1 MGVFS
6 QLLCLVIQLKMGSS
20 QLLLQARHF
29 LLQLQIRMPRLL
41 LLPCQFLNIR
51 AMLIELI
58 LVSLHFIL
66 KTGVRLLE
74 VVDLSLKI
82 QYLCVKR
89 FVAISTSRQV
99 LVLFLKL
106 RVFLLKPR

>member
-1 MGVFS
+1 
-6 QLLCLVIQLKMGSS
+6 
-20 QLLLQARHF
+20 
-29 LLQLQIRMPRLL
+29 
-41 LLPCQFLNIR
+41 
-51 AMLIELI
+51 MLIELI

-89 FVAISTSRQV
+89 VVAISTSRQV

-106 RVFLLKPR
+106 RVLLLKPR